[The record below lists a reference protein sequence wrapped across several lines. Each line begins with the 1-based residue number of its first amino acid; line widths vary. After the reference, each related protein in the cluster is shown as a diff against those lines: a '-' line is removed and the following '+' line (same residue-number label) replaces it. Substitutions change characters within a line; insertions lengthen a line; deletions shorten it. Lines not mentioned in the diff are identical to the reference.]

1 MVPLFSL
8 CVVCCQS
15 VEEEKVEEE
24 EGAGD
29 LLISNPHA
37 QEVETEEEG
46 GREREESTRS
56 ILGYTAE

>member
-1 MVPLFSL
+1 MVLLLSL

-15 VEEEKVEEE
+15 VEEERVEE